1 MIGFDDYL
9 SEKLQM
15 DVSVADEPQMAVILG
30 GGAAIG
36 NDDLIDTIRLDY

>member
-1 MIGFDDYL
+1 MGLDDYL

-15 DVSVADEPQMAVILG
+15 DVYVSDEPQMAVILG

-36 NDDLIDTIRLDY
+36 NEDILETIRVDY